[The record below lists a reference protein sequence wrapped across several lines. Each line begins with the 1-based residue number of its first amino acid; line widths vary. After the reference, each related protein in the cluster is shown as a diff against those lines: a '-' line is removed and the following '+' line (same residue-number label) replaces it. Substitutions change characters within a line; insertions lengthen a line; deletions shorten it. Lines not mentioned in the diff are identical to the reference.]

1 MGMQTVLIAT
11 ANQGKLEEMQALLA
25 DLADAALVTPPDVGV
40 DIEVAETGSSYA
52 ENAALKA
59 RAYSQA
65 SGLICLADDS
75 GLEVEAVGGVP
86 GLYSAR
92 YAPQAKAS
100 DADRRQYL
108 LAQLDRKPQPWPATF
123 RSTVCIAVP
132 GGDSYFAEGEC
143 RGEIIAD
150 ERGEGGFGYDSI
162 FLIEGL
168 GRTMAELSMAEKNQ
182 LSHRARAVEA
192 AKARLRQLLE
202 PDV

>member
-1 MGMQTVLIAT
+1 MQKLLIAT
-11 ANQGKLEEMQALLA
+11 ANQGKVAEMQALLA
-25 DLADAALVTPPDVGV
+25 DLAGVALVTPPDVGV

-75 GLEVEAVGGVP
+75 GLEVEALGGAP

-108 LAQLDRKPQPWPATF
+108 RAQLAGKPPLLFP
-123 RSTVCIAVP
+123 
-132 GGDSYFAEGEC
+132 EGN
-143 RGEIIAD
+143 RGASAD
-150 ERGEGGFGYDSI
+150 PHAG
-162 FLIEGL
+162 
-168 GRTMAELSMAEKNQ
+168 
-182 LSHRARAVEA
+182 H
-192 AKARLRQLLE
+192 
-202 PDV
+202 